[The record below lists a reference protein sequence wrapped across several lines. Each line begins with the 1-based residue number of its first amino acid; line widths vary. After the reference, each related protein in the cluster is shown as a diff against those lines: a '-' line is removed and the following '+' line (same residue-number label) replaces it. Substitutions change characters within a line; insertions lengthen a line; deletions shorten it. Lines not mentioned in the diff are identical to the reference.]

1 MSAKWWCVDC
11 FLEVGD
17 ILQES
22 ASPMRSELLLW
33 HGPCSEAT
41 AAPYFSIRVI
51 SWCLF
56 LCCPKL
62 CSAFCPA
69 IQVFLSN
76 VSWICIFLVLYIND
90 VKPSWFAYL
99 PGEIRSEGVCVS
111 RSQSVPVSIRR
122 AACVELCRCSCR
134 SCWWRWAGCRQR
146 SMCSLFKIQLCIYLS
161 KPPWSFV
168 KSCKLNFKPV
178 AGRSFC
184 LMWASL
190 LRWLASWS
198 EEMEVRDLLNLL
210 LLRVSTF
217 DTVSRDCTDL
227 FFSVNSL
234 HPRWGFDGRFL

>member
-1 MSAKWWCVDC
+1 
-11 FLEVGD
+11 
-17 ILQES
+17 
-22 ASPMRSELLLW
+22 MRSELLLR
-33 HGPCSEAT
+33 HGPCSEET
-41 AAPYFSIRVI
+41 AAPYFSVCVI
-51 SWCLF
+51 SWHLF
-56 LCCPKL
+56 LRCPKL
-62 CSAFCPA
+62 RSPFCPA

-76 VSWICIFLVLYIND
+76 VSRICIFLILYIND

-99 PGEIRSEGVCVS
+99 PAEIISEDVCVS
-111 RSQSVPVSIRR
+111 RSQLVPVSILS
-122 AACVELCRCSCR
+122 AACVGLCRCSCQ
-134 SCWWRWAGCRQR
+134 SCWWRRAGCCQH
-146 SMCSLFKIQLCIYLS
+146 SVCSLFKIRLCIYLS

-168 KSCKLNFKPV
+168 KSCKLNFEPV
-178 AGRSFC
+178 ADRSLC

-198 EEMEVRDLLNLL
+198 EEMKVRDLLNLL